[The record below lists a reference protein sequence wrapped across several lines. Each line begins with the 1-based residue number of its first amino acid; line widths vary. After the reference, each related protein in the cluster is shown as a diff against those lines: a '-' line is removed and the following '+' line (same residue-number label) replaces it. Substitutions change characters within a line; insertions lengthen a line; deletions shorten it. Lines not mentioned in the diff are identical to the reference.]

1 MYAFRRFENG
11 IILQAINGGEYQWDD
26 ILPVEKNDTIRK
38 IMYNP
43 ETHNLLIIYKSNM
56 YAKPFTQL
64 LSFHDLLRKLGE

>member
-1 MYAFRRFENG
+1 MYAFRKFENG
-11 IILQAINGGEYQWDD
+11 IILQAINGGEYQWGD
-26 ILPVEKNDTIRK
+26 ILPVAQNDTIRK

-56 YAKPFTQL
+56 YKKSFAKS